1 MLLHLLVVRPLL
13 TSPPINQVLATGGVL
28 FVLQGAA
35 TLVFSTDFRSLGV
48 DMPPMEVGEVFV
60 SGTKLAA
67 FSAALLGAGVLWAF
81 LKFTYVGTAI
91 RAIARDRE
99 VMPLMGVDPQRIYLI
114 ASAVGGALAG
124 LAACLLVVQLD
135 VHPFVGLSFGPIT
148 FMICVMGGLGNMLGG
163 FLAAFLMGLI
173 ISVGGFWGTTEFSYV
188 SRLRLLHRHH
198 VRPAAG
204 VVRPM
209 KYALPGALLCRRS
222 RRCRCSRRPTM
233 RCMSLITIVLTA
245 LAGTGWAM
253 MGRYGLVSF
262 GHGAFLGAAAYTM
275 ALLWNAF
282 GLTPWM
288 GIPIGVAVAVLTG
301 HAAGLPS
308 LPADAS
314 SGITSPW

>member
-1 MLLHLLVVRPLL
+1 MDFLDPFFLEALVNGILLGGVFALPALGLNLVFGVVDVVWLCYAELVMVGMYTVWFLHTQAGWPLALAFAACLPVIALLGMLLHLLVVRPLL

-35 TLVFSTDFRSLGV
+35 TLVFSTEFRSLGV

-67 FSAALLGAGVLWAF
+67 FCAALLGAAVLWAF

-99 VMPLMGVDPQRIYLI
+99 VMPLMGVDPRRIYLI

-173 ISVGGFWGTTEFSYV
+173 ISVGGFWGSTEFSYV
-188 SRLRLLHRHH
+188 VAFAFFIL
-198 VRPAAG
+198 VMFIRP
-204 VVRPM
+204 
-209 KYALPGALLCRRS
+209 K
-222 RRCRCSRRPTM
+222 
-233 RCMSLITIVLTA
+233 
-245 LAGTGWAM
+245 
-253 MGRYGLVSF
+253 GLF
-262 GHGAFLGAAAYTM
+262 AR
-275 ALLWNAF
+275 
-282 GLTPWM
+282 
-288 GIPIGVAVAVLTG
+288 
-301 HAAGLPS
+301 
-308 LPADAS
+308 
-314 SGITSPW
+314 

>member
-1 MLLHLLVVRPLL
+1 MDPFLIEALVNGILLGGVFALPALGLNLVFGVVDVVWLCYAELVMVGMYAVWFLYTQLHWPLWLAFATCIPIVALLGTLLHLLVVRPLL
-13 TSPPINQVLATGGVL
+13 TQPPINQVLATGGVL
-28 FVLQGAA
+28 FVLQGLA
-35 TLVFSTDFRSLGV
+35 TLVFSTEFRSLGV

-67 FSAALLGAGVLWAF
+67 FCAALLGAAVLWAF

-124 LAACLLVVQLD
+124 LAACLLIVQLD

-188 SRLRLLHRHH
+188 
-198 VRPAAG
+198 VAFAFFIIVMFIRPQ
-204 VVRPM
+204 
-209 KYALPGALLCRRS
+209 
-222 RRCRCSRRPTM
+222 
-233 RCMSLITIVLTA
+233 
-245 LAGTGWAM
+245 
-253 MGRYGLVSF
+253 GLF
-262 GHGAFLGAAAYTM
+262 AR
-275 ALLWNAF
+275 
-282 GLTPWM
+282 
-288 GIPIGVAVAVLTG
+288 
-301 HAAGLPS
+301 
-308 LPADAS
+308 
-314 SGITSPW
+314 

>member
-1 MLLHLLVVRPLL
+1 MDPFFLEALVNGILLGGVFALPALGLNLVFGVVDVVWLCYAELVMIGMYAVWFLYTQAGWPLWLAFATCLPIVAVLGVALHYLVVRPLL

-35 TLVFSTDFRSLGV
+35 TLVFSTEFRSLGV

-67 FSAALLGAGVLWAF
+67 FCAALLGAACLWAF
-81 LKFTYVGTAI
+81 LKFTFVGTAI

-99 VMPLMGVDPQRIYLI
+99 VMPLMGVDPRRIYLI

-173 ISVGGFWGTTEFSYV
+173 VSLGGFWGTTEFSYV
-188 SRLRLLHRHH
+188 
-198 VRPAAG
+198 VAFAFFIVVIFIRPQ
-204 VVRPM
+204 
-209 KYALPGALLCRRS
+209 
-222 RRCRCSRRPTM
+222 
-233 RCMSLITIVLTA
+233 
-245 LAGTGWAM
+245 
-253 MGRYGLVSF
+253 GLF
-262 GHGAFLGAAAYTM
+262 AR
-275 ALLWNAF
+275 
-282 GLTPWM
+282 
-288 GIPIGVAVAVLTG
+288 
-301 HAAGLPS
+301 
-308 LPADAS
+308 
-314 SGITSPW
+314 

>member
-1 MLLHLLVVRPLL
+1 MDPFLLEALLNGVLLGGVFALPVLGLNLVFGVVDVVWLCYAELVMVGMYAVWFLHTQAGWPLPLAFGVCLPVVAALGLLLHLLVVRPLL
-13 TSPPINQVLATGGVL
+13 SAPPINQVLATGGVL

-48 DMPPMEVGEVFV
+48 EMPPMELGEVFV

-67 FSAALLGAGVLWAF
+67 FVAALLGAAALWAF

-99 VMPLMGVDPQRIYLI
+99 VMPLMGVDPRRVYLI

-173 ISVGGFWGTTEFSYV
+173 VSTGGFWWNTEMSYV
-188 SRLRLLHRHH
+188 
-198 VRPAAG
+198 V
-204 VVRPM
+204 
-209 KYALPGALLCRRS
+209 
-222 RRCRCSRRPTM
+222 
-233 RCMSLITIVLTA
+233 
-245 LAGTGWAM
+245 
-253 MGRYGLVSF
+253 
-262 GHGAFLGAAAYTM
+262 AFLFFILVIFARPR
-275 ALLWNAF
+275 
-282 GLTPWM
+282 GLF
-288 GIPIGVAVAVLTG
+288 AR
-301 HAAGLPS
+301 
-308 LPADAS
+308 
-314 SGITSPW
+314 

>member
-1 MLLHLLVVRPLL
+1 MDPFFIEALVNGILLGGVFALPALGLNLVFGVVDVVWLCYAELVMVGMYAVWFLYTQAGWPLWLAFATCLPIVAVLGVALHWLVVRPLL
-13 TSPPINQVLATGGVL
+13 TQPPINQVLATGGVL
-28 FVLQGAA
+28 FVLQGLA
-35 TLVFSTDFRSLGV
+35 TLVFSTEFRSLGV

-67 FSAALLGAGVLWAF
+67 FCAALLGAAILWAF

-124 LAACLLVVQLD
+124 LAACLLIVQLD

-188 SRLRLLHRHH
+188 
-198 VRPAAG
+198 VAFAFFIIIMFIRPQ
-204 VVRPM
+204 
-209 KYALPGALLCRRS
+209 
-222 RRCRCSRRPTM
+222 
-233 RCMSLITIVLTA
+233 
-245 LAGTGWAM
+245 
-253 MGRYGLVSF
+253 GLF
-262 GHGAFLGAAAYTM
+262 AR
-275 ALLWNAF
+275 
-282 GLTPWM
+282 
-288 GIPIGVAVAVLTG
+288 
-301 HAAGLPS
+301 
-308 LPADAS
+308 
-314 SGITSPW
+314 

>member
-1 MLLHLLVVRPLL
+1 MDPFLLEALLNGVLLGGVFALPVLGLNLVFGVVDVVWLCYAELVMVGMYAVWFLHTQAGWPLALAFAACLPVVATLGLLLHLLVVRPLL
-13 TSPPINQVLATGGVL
+13 SAAPINQVLATGGVL

-48 DMPPMEVGEVFV
+48 EMPPMELGEVFV

-67 FSAALLGAGVLWAF
+67 FVAALLGAAALWAF

-99 VMPLMGVDPQRIYLI
+99 VMPLMGVDPRRIYLI

-173 ISVGGFWGTTEFSYV
+173 VSTGGFWWNTEMSYV
-188 SRLRLLHRHH
+188 VAFLFFILVIF
-198 VRPAAG
+198 VRP
-204 VVRPM
+204 
-209 KYALPGALLCRRS
+209 K
-222 RRCRCSRRPTM
+222 
-233 RCMSLITIVLTA
+233 
-245 LAGTGWAM
+245 
-253 MGRYGLVSF
+253 GLF
-262 GHGAFLGAAAYTM
+262 AR
-275 ALLWNAF
+275 
-282 GLTPWM
+282 
-288 GIPIGVAVAVLTG
+288 
-301 HAAGLPS
+301 
-308 LPADAS
+308 
-314 SGITSPW
+314 

>member
-1 MLLHLLVVRPLL
+1 MDPFLLEALVNGVLLGGVFALPVLGLNLVFGVVDVVWLCYAELVMVGMYAVWFLHTQAGWPLLLAFSACLPVVAALGLLLHLLVVRPLL
-13 TSPPINQVLATGGVL
+13 SAAPINQVLATGGVL

-48 DMPPMEVGEVFV
+48 EMPPMELGEVFV

-67 FSAALLGAGVLWAF
+67 FAAALLGAAALWAF

-99 VMPLMGVDPQRIYLI
+99 VMPLMGVDPRRIYLI

-173 ISVGGFWGTTEFSYV
+173 VSTGGFWWNTEMSYV
-188 SRLRLLHRHH
+188 VAFLFFILVIF
-198 VRPAAG
+198 VRP
-204 VVRPM
+204 R
-209 KYALPGALLCRRS
+209 
-222 RRCRCSRRPTM
+222 
-233 RCMSLITIVLTA
+233 
-245 LAGTGWAM
+245 
-253 MGRYGLVSF
+253 GLF
-262 GHGAFLGAAAYTM
+262 AR
-275 ALLWNAF
+275 
-282 GLTPWM
+282 
-288 GIPIGVAVAVLTG
+288 
-301 HAAGLPS
+301 
-308 LPADAS
+308 
-314 SGITSPW
+314 

>member
-1 MLLHLLVVRPLL
+1 MPMLDPFLLEAIVNGILLGGVFALPVLGLNLVFGVVDVVWLCYAELVMVGMYAVWFLYTQAGWPLPLAFAVCLPVVATLGLALHWLVVRPLL
-13 TSPPINQVLATGGVL
+13 SAPPINQVLATGGVL

-48 DMPPMEVGEVFV
+48 EMPPMEIGEVFV

-67 FSAALLGAGVLWAF
+67 FVAALIGAAALWAF

-99 VMPLMGVDPQRIYLI
+99 VMPLMGVDPRRIYLI

-173 ISVGGFWGTTEFSYV
+173 VSTGGFWWNTEMSYV
-188 SRLRLLHRHH
+188 
-198 VRPAAG
+198 V
-204 VVRPM
+204 
-209 KYALPGALLCRRS
+209 
-222 RRCRCSRRPTM
+222 
-233 RCMSLITIVLTA
+233 
-245 LAGTGWAM
+245 
-253 MGRYGLVSF
+253 
-262 GHGAFLGAAAYTM
+262 AFLFFI
-275 ALLWNAF
+275 LIIFLRPR
-282 GLTPWM
+282 GLF
-288 GIPIGVAVAVLTG
+288 AR
-301 HAAGLPS
+301 
-308 LPADAS
+308 
-314 SGITSPW
+314 

>member
-1 MLLHLLVVRPLL
+1 MLDPFLLEALVNGILLGGVFALPALGLNLVFGVVDVVWLCYAELVMVGMYAVWFLHTQAGWPLALAFAACLPVVALLGVLLHLLVVRPLL
-13 TSPPINQVLATGGVL
+13 NSPPINQVLATGGVL

-35 TLVFSTDFRSLGV
+35 TLVFSTEFRSLGV

-67 FSAALLGAGVLWAF
+67 FCAALLGAAILWAF

-99 VMPLMGVDPQRIYLI
+99 VMPLMGVDPRRIYLI

-188 SRLRLLHRHH
+188 VAFAFFILVMFLR
-198 VRPAAG
+198 PQ
-204 VVRPM
+204 
-209 KYALPGALLCRRS
+209 
-222 RRCRCSRRPTM
+222 
-233 RCMSLITIVLTA
+233 
-245 LAGTGWAM
+245 
-253 MGRYGLVSF
+253 GLF
-262 GHGAFLGAAAYTM
+262 AR
-275 ALLWNAF
+275 
-282 GLTPWM
+282 
-288 GIPIGVAVAVLTG
+288 
-301 HAAGLPS
+301 
-308 LPADAS
+308 
-314 SGITSPW
+314 